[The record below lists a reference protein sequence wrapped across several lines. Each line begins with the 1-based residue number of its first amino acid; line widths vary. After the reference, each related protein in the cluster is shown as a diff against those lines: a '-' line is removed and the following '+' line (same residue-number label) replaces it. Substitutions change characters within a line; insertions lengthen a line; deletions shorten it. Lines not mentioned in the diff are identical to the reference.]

1 MATKPIV
8 ADETVAVPLHFER
21 DAFVFVEVEG
31 ETSETY
37 AAVLPGY
44 TPFAFTNAI
53 YVDADRD
60 GQWRAPGLPKATPP
74 LLADPL
80 AN

>member
-1 MATKPIV
+1 V
-8 ADETVAVPLHFER
+8 ADGRSRSAAPER
-21 DAFVFVEVEG
+21 DAFVFEVEG
-31 ETSETY
+31 ETGGTY

-60 GQWRAPGLPKATPP
+60 GQWRAPGLPKPAPP